1 MVTIIET
8 AITVLCIAFLD
19 FKASSKDNRNGA
31 WFTAVYGIMIIVGVI
46 MRNWR

>member
-19 FKASSKDNRNGA
+19 FKASSKDNRGGA
-31 WFTAVYGIMIIVGVI
+31 WFTVVYGIAIIAGVI

>member
-1 MVTIIET
+1 MLTIIET

-31 WFTAVYGIMIIVGVI
+31 WFTVVYGIMIILEVI
-46 MRNWR
+46 VRNWK